1 MSEDFREGQYGSGT
15 GDVVVEL
22 ATLEHDSWEEPIRVV
37 NFPREGFTLVRT
49 MGVGEDAEEQTFVA
63 YPFALTWPD
72 RNPDQ
77 PFAGARFTINNVVA
91 QDGSDEPLVLAA
103 LRGLPS
109 RARVRFEAV
118 RLATP
123 AVAEMRTTRLRL
135 TGITYDSVAIT
146 GTLEMPDFNG
156 RRAGRRFTPDVYRHL
171 RAG

>member
-1 MSEDFREGQYGSGT
+1 MSEAFREAQYGRGAA
-15 GDVVVEL
+15 DVVVEL
-22 ATLEHDSWEEPIRVV
+22 ATLEHPAFDAPIRVV
-37 NFPREGFTLVRT
+37 NYPREGFTLERT
-49 MGVGEDAEEQTFVA
+49 IGAEDQSFIA
-63 YPFALTWPD
+63 YPFSLTWPD

-91 QDGSDEPLVLAA
+91 TDGTDEPLVLAA

-123 AVAEMRTTRLRL
+123 TVIEMQTTRLRL
-135 TGITYDSVAIT
+135 TGISYDAATIT
-146 GTLEMPDFNG
+146 GNLEMPDFNG
-156 RRAGRRFTPDVYRHL
+156 RRAGRRFTPDVYRQL